1 MIATEETKDYVLQE
15 LTNIERIQ
23 EFQRKLYAKAK
34 ANPKYRFYSLYDK
47 VYRMDILEEAYR
59 RSKSNGGACG
69 VDGETFEDIESNGRG
84 EYLAVLQ
91 KEIREEQYKPKS
103 VRRVYIPKANGKKRP
118 LGIPTVRDRIVQTA
132 FLIILEPIFES
143 DFTETSFGFRP
154 KKSAHGAVREIY
166 KYLNWGCEEI
176 YDVDLEKYFDTV
188 EHWKL
193 MKLLAQRISD
203 GKILNVI
210 KQWLSSGYIE
220 DNQRRQS
227 KRGTPQGGVISPL
240 LANVY
245 LNPVDKAFERKGIK
259 NISKGS
265 IHIVRYA
272 DDMIILAQKNL
283 DKGIDLLEHYTKRL
297 GLSINKEK
305 TRRLNLKEDRKV
317 EFLGFQFHKVTNRIN
332 KSRLILVSPSPN
344 SQRRCREKIRKLINH
359 KIPLKVQDQIENLNR
374 FLMGW
379 TNYFRLGNSSKAL
392 NQIDHY
398 VNKRVRH
405 LIQRHKGRS
414 GYGWNE
420 ITSEDLYVRLGLF
433 YNYKVQGLKL

>member
-1 MIATEETKDYVLQE
+1 MLQG
-15 LTNIERIQ
+15 LTNIEKIQ
-23 EFQRKLYAKAK
+23 EFQRKLYEKAK
-34 ANPKYRFYSLYDK
+34 ANPKYKFYSLYDK
-47 VYRMDILEEAYR
+47 TYRMDILEESYR
-59 RSKSNGGACG
+59 KAKSNGGTCG
-69 VDGETFEDIESNGRG
+69 VDGETFEEIETKGRT

-91 KEIREEQYKPKS
+91 KELKEEQYKPKP
-103 VRRVYIPKANGKKRP
+103 VKRVYIPKADGRKRP

-143 DFTETSFGFRP
+143 DFSETSFGFRP
-154 KKSAHGAVREIY
+154 KKSAHGAIREIY

-193 MKLLAQRISD
+193 MNLLAQRISD

-210 KQWLSSGYIE
+210 KQWLSSGYVEE
-220 DNQRRQS
+220 DQRRQS

-245 LNPVDKAFERKGIK
+245 LNPVNKAFERNGIK

-283 DKGIDLLEHYTKRL
+283 DKGIDLLEHYIKRL

-305 TRRLNLKEDRKV
+305 TRKLNLNEDKKV
-317 EFLGFQFHKVTNRIN
+317 EFVGFQFHKVTNKKN
-332 KSRLILVSPSPN
+332 KNRLILVSPSPN
-344 SQRRCREKIRKLINH
+344 SQKRCREKIRKLINH
-359 KIPLKVQDQIENLNR
+359 KTPLKVQDQIENVNR
-374 FLMGW
+374 FLLGW

-392 NQIDHY
+392 NQICHY

-405 LIQRHKGRS
+405 LMQRQRGRS
-414 GYGWNE
+414 GYGWKKMSNE
-420 ITSEDLYVRLGLF
+420 EIYERFGLF
-433 YNYKVQGLKL
+433 YNYKVQWL